1 MKNLL
6 ALLMLSL
13 TLAAASLDADAA
25 RRFGGGNNI
34 GKQRAVP
41 TTPREAPSNAA
52 APAKP
57 ATPAPGATPAPAA
70 PLPKPSFMSRWGG
83 LLAGLGIGA
92 LLASMFGA
100 QMGPAVG
107 LILLVLAVV
116 AGGALIMRFFAPKKA
131 PAAAAPLGFAGI
143 GSAVEAPPPEAAAPA
158 PAASA
163 PAALSPAEIEPFLR
177 TAKTSFI
184 RLQAANDSK
193 DLSDI
198 RDYTTPEVYAE
209 IAMQIQE
216 RGDAP
221 QKTEVVMLEA
231 KLVGDAIEDD
241 QAIASVHFSGLIR
254 ENDAP
259 TPEPFDEIWHVR
271 KNLRERNATWQIA
284 GIQQAA

>member
-1 MKNLL
+1 MKNSL
-6 ALLMLSL
+6 ALLSIAIA
-13 TLAAASLDADAA
+13 LAAAPLDADAA

-41 TTPREAPSNAA
+41 TTPANATSTA
-52 APAKP
+52 TAAKP
-57 ATPAPGATPAPAA
+57 ATPAPAANTAPAA
-70 PLPKPSFMSRWGG
+70 PVPKPSFMSRWGG

-92 LLASMFGA
+92 LLASVFGA
-100 QMGPAVG
+100 QMGPAMG
-107 LILLVLAVV
+107 LVLLVLAVV
-116 AGGALIMRFFAPKKA
+116 ALGFFAMRFFAPKHE
-131 PAAAAPLGFAGI
+131 PAAAPLGFAGI
-143 GSAVEAPPPEAAAPA
+143 GSAIEAAPPEAGVA

-163 PAALSPAEIEPFLR
+163 PSALSPAEIEPFLR
-177 TAKTSFI
+177 TAKISFI
-184 RLQAANDSK
+184 RLQAANDAK

-209 IAMQIQE
+209 IAMQIRE

-221 QKTEVVMLEA
+221 QKTEVVMLDA
-231 KLVGDAIEDD
+231 KLVADAIEDD

-259 TPEPFDEIWHVR
+259 TPQPFDEIWHVR
-271 KNLRERNATWQIA
+271 KNLGERNATWQIA